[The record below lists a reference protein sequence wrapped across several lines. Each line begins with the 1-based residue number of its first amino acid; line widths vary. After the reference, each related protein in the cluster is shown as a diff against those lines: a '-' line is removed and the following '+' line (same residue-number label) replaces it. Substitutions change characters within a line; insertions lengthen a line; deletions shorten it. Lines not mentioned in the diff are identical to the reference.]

1 MLYIYK
7 TIKNPSL
14 ANVFLQFCM
23 SLLMWPQFQIFL
35 LYVLI
40 VLFFFRGVD
49 SNFLCPCVIH
59 LFATQHHPNLF
70 YAFCLMCQL
79 FSEFLPSIVLRP
91 FLTTELEKK
100 KGEREEYVNTK
111 ENLSLIYYLNL
122 DQGNYLYVN
131 FGLMKLPDTNLW
143 RVNSRNQ
150 AELSF
155 LLCV

>member
-23 SLLMWPQFQIFL
+23 SLLMWPQLQIFL
-35 LYVLI
+35 LCVLI

-91 FLTTELEKK
+91 FLTTELGKK
-100 KGEREEYVNTK
+100 KRRKGGICEHKRESEPD
-111 ENLSLIYYLNL
+111 LLLNL

-131 FGLMKLPDTNLW
+131 SGLMELPDTNLW

-155 LLCV
+155 HLCV

>member
-1 MLYIYK
+1 MTPVTNISPLCSHC
-7 TIKNPSL
+7 P
-14 ANVFLQFCM
+14 M
-23 SLLMWPQFQIFL
+23 
-35 LYVLI
+35 
-40 VLFFFRGVD
+40 FFFRGVD

-91 FLTTELEKK
+91 FLTTELEI
-100 KGEREEYVNTK
+100 KGERKEYVNPK

-131 FGLMKLPDTNLW
+131 FGLMKMPDTNLW

-155 LLCV
+155 HLCV

>member
-23 SLLMWPQFQIFL
+23 SLLMWPQLQIFL
-35 LYVLI
+35 LCVLI

-111 ENLSLIYYLNL
+111 ENLSLIYYLIWIRETICMLTL
-122 DQGNYLYVN
+122 DWWSCLIRICGEWTP
-131 FGLMKLPDTNLW
+131 GI
-143 RVNSRNQ
+143 R
-150 AELSF
+150 LS
-155 LLCV
+155 